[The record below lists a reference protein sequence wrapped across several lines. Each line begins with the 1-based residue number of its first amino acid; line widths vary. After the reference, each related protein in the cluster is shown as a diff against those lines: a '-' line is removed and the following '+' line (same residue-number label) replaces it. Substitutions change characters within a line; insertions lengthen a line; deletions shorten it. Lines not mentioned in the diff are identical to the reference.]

1 MKAIMKREQTEY
13 RPLGRRDAGE
23 WAAWVLVLLMAAL
36 LGASLTWSERNYTM
50 ALEQQRMT
58 EQTRVI
64 GQNLVR
70 QLAAVR
76 SVLDNVRGAIQRE
89 DNCDDACRH
98 AAVHALR
105 GAMPGVRAI
114 LLADRRGHV
123 LFADAEAGAGGP
135 DPRRFV
141 GGLGEVEAPS
151 MLYLSAQPGASPGAV
166 EVRAAM
172 PFASRAAA
180 PAGAVEPAADRV
192 LVAILDPAYF
202 DVVMRSALYA
212 SDMTSAVTNDDDT
225 QLLFVPYDQR
235 LPWYDAAGHSALH
248 ARHLASGLQ
257 STIMRGRL
265 GARGEVRLV
274 AQRSVDAGALK
285 LDRMLVVG
293 VSRSMDAVGG
303 PARRLGWEFALA
315 WTALASAGS
324 AVLHFRQRR
333 RRQARAIRLREQAER
348 DAVAERIELAL
359 GGANLGLWDWHL
371 GSGCF
376 EIDARGLAMLGYA
389 ASERLPACQDWP
401 QQVHPDDRG
410 AIERALALA
419 QAPGK
424 GFEAEYRVRHR
435 SGGWVW
441 ILSRG
446 KVVERD
452 AAGLALR
459 LVGTRMDIGA
469 RKQAEADIV
478 RLAFY
483 DGLTGLPNR
492 RLLLDRLAQS
502 LAKSDRS
509 RWFGAA
515 MFLDLDNF
523 KGLNDTLGHQVGDKL
538 LERVAVR
545 LQGVT
550 RDTDT
555 VARLGGDEF
564 VVLLDNLG
572 TSQADAEAH
581 AGLVAAKIVHALA
594 LQHTIDGHDIRS
606 TPSVGI
612 ALFGPATHSV
622 DDLLKQAD
630 MAMYEAKAAGR
641 NDYYF
646 FDPAIRD
653 NIDRAARL
661 ESELRHG
668 LAARQLV
675 LYYQPI
681 IGQAGYMLGTEALVR
696 WQHPQR
702 GLIAPGDFIPQAEKS
717 DLIVDIVNYIL
728 ERACE
733 QLVAWSTDHVTARW
747 TLAVNISARQ
757 AHKSDFVTHI
767 KEIIVRTGANPT
779 RLKLEL
785 TESMLLR
792 NVDDMIGKMQALKE
806 FGVRFALDDFGTG
819 YSSLSYLERLP
830 ISQLKIDRSFV
841 SDMLV
846 TPNAAAI
853 VRTIIILAHNLD
865 LEVTAEGVE
874 TQEQRLALLEDGCD
888 NLQGFLFSSPL
899 PVSAL
904 LRWAADSERAT
915 LASESEC

>member
-1 MKAIMKREQTEY
+1 MKREQTEY

-36 LGASLTWSERNYTM
+36 LGASLTWSERNYTVT
-50 ALEQQRMT
+50 LEQQRMT

-89 DNCDDACRH
+89 DGCDDACRH

-114 LLADRRGHV
+114 LLADRGGHV

-135 DPRRFV
+135 DPRRLV
-141 GGLGEVEAPS
+141 GGLGEVEAPA
-151 MLYLSAQPGASPGAV
+151 MLYLSAQAGAAPGAV
-166 EVRAAM
+166 EVRAAI

-180 PAGAVEPAADRV
+180 PAGAVGAAEPAPDRV

-212 SDMTSAVTNDDDT
+212 PDMTSAVTNDDDT

-235 LPWYDAAGHSALH
+235 LPWYDAAGHRALH

-257 STIMRGRL
+257 SSIMRGRL
-265 GARGEVRLV
+265 GANGEERLV

-333 RRQARAIRLREQAER
+333 RRLAHAIRLREQAER

-389 ASERLPACQDWP
+389 ASERLPACEDWP

-424 GFEAEYRVRHR
+424 GFEAEDRVRHR

-459 LVGTRMDIGA
+459 LVGTRMDISA

-492 RLLLDRLAQS
+492 RLLLDRLTQS
-502 LAKSDRS
+502 LAKAERS

-572 TSQADAEAH
+572 TSRADAEAH

-594 LQHTIDGHDIRS
+594 LHHTIDGHDIRS

-612 ALFGPATHSV
+612 ALFGPATHAV

-630 MAMYEAKAAGR
+630 MAMYEAKASGR
-641 NDYYF
+641 NGFRF
-646 FDPAIRD
+646 FDPEMQAS
-653 NIDRAARL
+653 IDRSVTLDAD
-661 ESELRHG
+661 LRH
-668 LAARQLV
+668 AVTARQFALF
-675 LYYQPI
+675 YQPVLD
-681 IGQAGYMLGTEALVR
+681 QACALQGVEALVR
-696 WQHPQR
+696 WRHPRR
-702 GLIAPGDFIPQAEKS
+702 GLVAPCDFIAQAEKS
-717 DLIVDIVNYIL
+717 DLILDIGEWVL
-728 ERACE
+728 QEACRQLAAWAHSPRTRA
-733 QLVAWSTDHVTARW
+733 LTM
-747 TLAVNISARQ
+747 AVNISARQ
-757 AHKSDFVTHI
+757 LRQPGFVERVMQTLA
-767 KEIIVRTGANPT
+767 VTGARPSL
-779 RLKLEL
+779 LKLEL
-785 TESMLLR
+785 TESMLLGD
-792 NVDDMIGKMQALKE
+792 VADIVGKMHALKAL
-806 FGVRFALDDFGTG
+806 GVGFALDDFGTG

-830 ISQLKIDRSFV
+830 IAQLKIDRSFV

-846 TPNAAAI
+846 TPNAATIVRAI
-853 VRTIIILAHNLD
+853 VTLGHNLG
-865 LEVTAEGVE
+865 LEVVAEGVE
-874 TQEQRLALLEDGCD
+874 NECQRLALLECGCHRF
-888 NLQGFLFSSPL
+888 QGYLFSP
-899 PVSAL
+899 PVAPGGLAPWLDEAPAL
-904 LRWAADSERAT
+904 A
-915 LASESEC
+915 CG